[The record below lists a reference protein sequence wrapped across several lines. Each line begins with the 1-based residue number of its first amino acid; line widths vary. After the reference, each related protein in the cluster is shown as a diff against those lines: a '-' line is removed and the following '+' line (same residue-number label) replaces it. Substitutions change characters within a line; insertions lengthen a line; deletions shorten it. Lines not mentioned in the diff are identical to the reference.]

1 MARQF
6 SMVPLDSIIRVARL
20 LGQEDAPLAL
30 FSYLRTGPHTNSLGV
45 SRVPLLYVAA
55 DLGRTEK
62 WARTNLQKLVDAGL
76 VISDEQNDLIMLKG
90 QLREEGL
97 SNLNVVSFARKL
109 VAGLPNSPEIF
120 QCLLDQAESLG
131 RDFIAPLIQ
140 DLRDRLRGTQ
150 AEPFQNGSVNGFET
164 NKKENKKEKEKEK
177 EKKKKGAAAAPP
189 RLLALD
195 GGRKRGGEGRRV
207 QGREET
213 AKDRRARL
221 FEEAQ
226 AIYPIAFER
235 HLSGEVYGRNAYAKD
250 LKDNQALGF
259 NSEAELHRQVLESIR
274 AHAASTAWNAES
286 GKFIPGIGRFFRDRR
301 WRSNPT
307 SAQGPLEQLSRA
319 GRTTAENAA
328 QALRELEGEAH
339 AG

>member
-1 MARQF
+1 
-6 SMVPLDSIIRVARL
+6 MVPPDSIIKAARL

-30 FSYLRTGPHTNSLGV
+30 FAYLRSGPHANSLGV
-45 SRVPLLYVAA
+45 SRVPSLYIAA
-55 DLGRTEK
+55 DLGRSEK
-62 WARTNLQKLVDAGL
+62 WAKTNLGKLADAGL
-76 VISDEQNDLIMLKG
+76 IICDKQNDLILVRD

-97 SNLNVVSFARKL
+97 ANPNTVSFARKF
-109 VAGLPNSPEIF
+109 VGGLPASPDIF
-120 QCLLDQAESLG
+120 GCILEQAERLG
-131 RDFIAPLIQ
+131 RDFVAPLIQ
-140 DLRDRLRGTQ
+140 DLRDRLVVTQ
-150 AEPFQNGSVNGFET
+150 SEPFRNGSVNGFEI
-164 NKKENKKEKEKEK
+164 NKKEKEDRKDKSKKE
-177 EKKKKGAAAAPP
+177 AAASPP

-195 GGRKRGGEGRRV
+195 GGRKRGGEGRRA

-235 HLSGEVYGRNAYAKD
+235 HLSGEVSGRNTYAKD